1 MLSALFSWET
11 IASAI
16 RMTTPLAFASL
27 GGVYSERSGVVN
39 IALEGI
45 MLVGAF
51 FAAVFVYFFKDPWL
65 AIFMA
70 GIAGTLLALIH
81 AVVSINFKVNQIVS
95 GVALNMLATGGT
107 TFLSRLIFKAAG
119 SSPHLEGLNPWSIPI
134 LSSIP
139 GIGKLFS
146 DLSPL
151 IIIMLLSIVLS
162 HFILFR
168 TVFGLRLRSVGENPQ
183 AADTLGINVY
193 LYRYIGVLIS
203 GFLGGIGGAFLSLEH
218 ARVFVETMTV
228 GRGFIAL
235 AAMIFGKW
243 TPFGSLGAC
252 FLFGLAEAVRMRLE
266 GVGIPTQF
274 IQMIPYILT
283 MLVLAGAVGRAIAPA
298 ADGIPYEK
306 EEI

>member
-1 MLSALFSWET
+1 MIFALFSWET

-51 FAAVFVYFFKDPWL
+51 FAAVFVYFFKNPWF

-70 GIAGTLLALIH
+70 GIFGTLLSLIH
-81 AVVSINFKVNQIVS
+81 AVVSINFRVNQIVS

-119 SSPHLEGLNPWSIPI
+119 SSPHLEGLTPWSIPI

-139 GIGKLFS
+139 GMGKLFS
-146 DLSPL
+146 NLSPL
-151 IIIMLLSIVLS
+151 IIIMFLSVIAS
-162 HFILFR
+162 HFILFK
-168 TVFGLRLRSVGENPQ
+168 TVFGLRLRSVGENPH

-193 LYRYIGVLIS
+193 LYRYMGVLIS

-243 TPFGSLGAC
+243 TPVGALGAC

-283 MLVLAGAVGRAIAPA
+283 MLILAGVVGRAIAPA
-298 ADGIPYEK
+298 SDGIPYEK
-306 EEI
+306 EEL